1 MNRLEQIVDFIRS
14 RFPGQDFIPL
24 HEPRFQGNEDKYVR
38 ECLQST
44 FVSSVGKFVDQ
55 FEKVT
60 AEFTGAKY
68 AVATVNGT
76 AALQVALRLAGVES
90 GDLVITQA
98 VSFVAT
104 ANAIRYLDADP
115 IFLDSDPDR
124 LGLSAAALA
133 AFLEENAE
141 IRNSGRAY
149 DKTSGRCLA
158 ACVPMHVFGHPV
170 DLDAIAGICRKF
182 NIPLVEDSAESLG
195 SLYNDHHTG
204 TVGLLG
210 ILSYNGNKTVTT
222 GGGGMILTSDEN
234 LGRRA
239 KHLTTTA
246 KVSHPWD
253 YVHDEMGYNYRLP
266 NLNAALGV
274 AQMEQLPRMLE
285 SKRALAW
292 EYQDFFDGLG
302 IGYVTEPDG
311 CRGNYWLNA
320 VVLKDRSE
328 RDEFLKYTNDH
339 GVMTRPLW
347 TLLSDLPMHE
357 HCRTDGL
364 ANARQL
370 MDTVVNIPS
379 SARIA

>member
-1 MNRLEQIVDFIRS
+1 MNQLEQIVDFIRS

-24 HEPRFQGNEDKYVR
+24 HEPRFQGNEQKYVQ

-55 FEKVT
+55 FENTT
-60 AEFTGAKY
+60 AQFTGAKH

-76 AALQVALRLAGVES
+76 AALQVALRLAGVKS
-90 GDLVITQA
+90 NDLVITQA

-104 ANAIRYLDADP
+104 ANAIGYLGAEP
-115 IFLDSDPDR
+115 VFLDSDPQN
-124 LGLSAAALA
+124 LGLSANALA
-133 AFLEENAE
+133 EFLENHAE
-141 IRNSGRAY
+141 IRDNGKAY

-170 DLDAIAGICRKF
+170 DLDAQINICRQY
-182 NIPLVEDSAESLG
+182 NIPLVEDAAESLG
-195 SLYNDHHTG
+195 SYYNGQHTG
-204 TVGLLG
+204 TGGLLG
-210 ILSYNGNKTVTT
+210 TLSFNGNKTVTT
-222 GGGGMILTSDEN
+222 GGGGMILTNDDD
-234 LGRRA
+234 LAQKA

-246 KVSHPWD
+246 KIPHPWD

-285 SKRALAW
+285 SKRALAR
-292 EYQDFFDGLG
+292 EYQNFFSDLN
-302 IGYVTEPDG
+302 IEFVSEPQG
-311 CRGNYWLNA
+311 CQSNYWLNA
-320 VVLKDRSE
+320 VILKDRTE

-347 TLLSDLPMHE
+347 YLLSDLPMYK
-357 HCRTDGL
+357 HCLNHGL
-364 ANARQL
+364 VNARHL
-370 MDTVVNIPS
+370 ADTVVNIPS
-379 SARIA
+379 SARI